1 MLPAERRVQRGVG
14 KGIVKRTDPSF
25 SVVTALVGKHLC
37 ELPVV
42 KRKAENKA
50 RKSLPQ
56 KNRSGECSV
65 ICCSNFLKLE
75 ALGVLQSTGKGVFVQ
90 KIQPFILPR
99 CTQKGP
105 EEGKA
110 VAKEGAQ
117 CRPVPGPPQCQAGEP
132 GSFLHGFCSS

>member
-1 MLPAERRVQRGVG
+1 MG

-90 KIQPFILPR
+90 KIRPFILPR
-99 CTQKGP
+99 GTQEGP

-117 CRPVPGPPQCQAGEP
+117 CRPVPGHHSARLGEL
-132 GSFLHGFCSS
+132 GNFLHGFCSS